1 MAGLL
6 DLFGQAA
13 RLQIAL
19 DAQAMRNGKGIG
31 GRRMGDR
38 PAAPQRHHPE
48 LPEGALIEAYELG
61 LSGMRAHA
69 ALSLD
74 QAK

>member
-19 DAQAMRNGKGIG
+19 DAQAMRNRKSIG

-38 PAAPQRHHPE
+38 PAAPQRHHAE
-48 LPEGALIEAYELG
+48 LPEGALIEADELG
-61 LSGMRAHA
+61 LAGMRAHMV
-69 ALSLD
+69 LSL
-74 QAK
+74 QRAK